1 MKPYHATTPRI
12 GQHWPEQ
19 NGIYAGIA
27 RGFDGEPDGHIV
39 LLDDMPPKKRMTWK
53 RGMAWAVGLGN
64 GARLPNQF
72 EIALIGANINDKINP
87 EGFYWSASE
96 YSADSAWNQYLN
108 SSYTSDQNGSVKTN
122 ACYVRAIRRL
132 VVCKYDQ
139 QAMELCEVCGWKAKM
154 DGEPCLVCQAP
165 QIDKLQAAAQL
176 GLDAFDKMV
185 GRKPEFVEQAIAALR
200 QALK

>member
-1 MKPYHATTPRI
+1 MKLYQATIPKI

-27 RGFDGEPDGHIV
+27 RGFDDEPDSHIV

-53 RGMAWAVGLGN
+53 DGMAWAASLGD

-72 EIALIGANINDKINP
+72 EMALIGANISNMISP

-96 YSADSAWNQYLN
+96 YSEDIVWNHYL
-108 SSYTSDQNGSVKTN
+108 SSSNPGFQEFWHKT
-122 ACYVRAIRRL
+122 ATCYVRAIRKL

-154 DGEPCLVCQAP
+154 DGEPRLVCQAQ

-176 GLDAFDKMV
+176 GLDAFDKMT
-185 GRKPEFVEQAIAALR
+185 GRKPEFVEQAVAALR